1 MPIKNNIGTH
11 FLLLCVAII
20 WGSSWTAGRVL
31 SNGIDSDTP
40 ANLGPATAAWLRYA
54 IVVIMFYFW
63 YLCKSMVGDNVRFLP
78 PDQYTWRSMIV
89 LGALAVMIYQLFFM
103 HGMKWTAAGD
113 ASLIIPINPVF
124 TVLLAYPM
132 LGQKISKRI
141 LFGLLFSI
149 IGVII
154 IIGWSPN
161 TEIPFDERMLGDL
174 MIIVA
179 ALSFAASSII
189 TKITIQEKNEIN
201 ITATEIVIW
210 YSFIGWLLL
219 SPWMFYEIIGNPLPQ
234 PSKTEI
240 LMILYLGSFST
251 VLAYVWFAMG
261 IERIGPTSASSYIFL
276 VPVFGVLTGWA
287 LLEENISMSMIIGF
301 TMIVIGVRE
310 VQKEDE
316 RMNSHSN

>member
-161 TEIPFDERMLGDL
+161 TEIPFDERILGDL

-179 ALSFAASSII
+179 ALSFAASSVI

-310 VQKEDE
+310 VQKEDK

>member
-161 TEIPFDERMLGDL
+161 TEIPFHERILGDL

-310 VQKEDE
+310 VQKEDK

>member
-1 MPIKNNIGTH
+1 
-11 FLLLCVAII
+11 
-20 WGSSWTAGRVL
+20 
-31 SNGIDSDTP
+31 
-40 ANLGPATAAWLRYA
+40 
-54 IVVIMFYFW
+54 
-63 YLCKSMVGDNVRFLP
+63 MVGDNVRFLP

-161 TEIPFDERMLGDL
+161 TEIPFDERILGDL

-301 TMIVIGVRE
+301 TMIVFGVRE